1 MAKRE
6 VLRTKICTG
15 PDRNRKENLQ
25 NVKRVNPGRQKDG
38 ADDRE
43 LRKALP
49 LDKERELSEKDNTIQ
64 NALQKRKLTLPE
76 IAEMLEVPLER
87 VPAIEEEMSGI

>member
-6 VLRTKICTG
+6 VLRAKICTG

-25 NVKRVNPGRQKDG
+25 YEKRVNPGRQKDG

-49 LDKERELSEKDNTIQ
+49 LDKERELLRSPRAKKYAI
-64 NALQKRKLTLPE
+64 LRIYKK
-76 IAEMLEVPLER
+76 AEFLKYVNFRL
-87 VPAIEEEMSGI
+87 